1 MGRLILIWRANGNR
15 RSIASAALVSKSHVG
30 SSPMSHPASFRSEA
44 TNSSSSWTLG
54 ELIAAPARSVGLSP
68 DPTSVFRSVKVIVP
82 ADGGASLIIAEA
94 TAVSPEGRI
103 SPGNTGLWSDA
114 HAQAWAPIA
123 AFVKRYAIPGI
134 QIAHAGRK
142 ASANR
147 PWEGDD
153 HMP

>member
-82 ADGGASLIIAEA
+82 ADGGLPNTWHLVHLGARAVGGASLIIAEA
-94 TAVSPEGRI
+94 TADRKSTRLNSSNGYI
-103 SPGNTGLWSDA
+103 S
-114 HAQAWAPIA
+114 
-123 AFVKRYAIPGI
+123 YAVL
-134 QIAHAGRK
+134 
-142 ASANR
+142 
-147 PWEGDD
+147 
-153 HMP
+153 